1 MESPNDNVKLLQLE
15 SERLTHYLGELPLD
29 ALERPSRVDGWKI
42 GDVVGHLCFG
52 SDSYQMFLGRALN
65 GDSST
70 PEGFWEPGNWGKFDG
85 PDGDDDPS
93 DSARPD
99 IFAIASAKID
109 AAGAERWA
117 RHGDNLIPTV
127 IDNVNRLSRLLG
139 GLSGSDL
146 ERLTYHLVFG
156 VVPIQKTLMW
166 WITELA
172 QHAWDFRSIVEP
184 ETKLSVDSLPTF
196 MAFMPTIIFGSFR
209 RGARLPQPRRFRFE
223 LTSPFPSRTDIVVY
237 GDDAQMS
244 PASDSPADT
253 TVRCDVETFSLLL
266 WGRGRLG
273 WDNALAAGRAEVEGD
288 RDLIPSFAAWFPG
301 T

>member
-1 MESPNDNVKLLQLE
+1 MESPKDRIKLLQVE
-15 SERLTHYLGELPLD
+15 SERLTQYLGELPLD
-29 ALERPSRVDGWKI
+29 ALDRPSKVNSWRI

-52 SDSYQMFLGRALN
+52 SDSYLMFLDRALD

-70 PEGFWEPGNWGKFDG
+70 PEGFWEPGNWG
-85 PDGDDDPS
+85 GDDNQ
-93 DSARPD
+93 SAPRPD
-99 IFAIASAKID
+99 RFATASAKID
-109 AAGAERWA
+109 EAGAERWA
-117 RHGDNLIPTV
+117 RFGDELIPTV

-139 GLSGSDL
+139 GLSASDL

-156 VVPIQKTLMW
+156 VVPIKETLIW

-172 QHAWDFRSIVEP
+172 QHAWDFRSIMEP
-184 ETKLSVDSLPTF
+184 ETRLSVDSLPTF
-196 MAFMPTIIFGSFR
+196 MTFMPTIIRGSFR
-209 RGARLPQPRRFRFE
+209 RGDKLPQPRCFRFE
-223 LTSPFPSRTDIVVY
+223 LTSPFPSRNDIVVY
-237 GDDAQMS
+237 GNDAQMT

-273 WDNALAAGRAEVEGD
+273 WDTALAAGRAEVEGD
-288 RDLIPSFAAWFPG
+288 RDLIPKFAAWFPG